1 MPRKKI
7 FCNVDQKLSVA
18 ARQFYNLNHGNK
30 MSETAGLL
38 RAWAET
44 EMGYSG
50 TVSAE
55 NLSSVCRGSMKNVW
69 GWMISHCLDRE
80 RVKTIKGNLIL
91 MKKKVEGKLV

>member
-1 MPRKKI
+1 
-7 FCNVDQKLSVA
+7 
-18 ARQFYNLNHGNK
+18 

-44 EMGYSG
+44 EMGYRG

-55 NLSSVCRGSMKNVW
+55 NLSSVCCGSMKNVW
-69 GWMISHCLDRE
+69 SWMISHCLDRE

-91 MKKKVEGKLV
+91 MKKKVEGNLVQKPPTLISKCVLF

>member
-1 MPRKKI
+1 
-7 FCNVDQKLSVA
+7 
-18 ARQFYNLNHGNK
+18 

-91 MKKKVEGKLV
+91 MKKKVEGKLKTTTTLISTILSSFVRTGTGMFR